1 MFKLENLDRD
11 LYLPFHKDGY
21 NIVHTYRSFL
31 SPTEYSLQWSWRNYV
46 YYQCD
51 NILCKYNWPI
61 DKSDALVDKDRFIIL
76 LECPA
81 CQSNLVTAKWTY
93 YPSPPMKQL
102 NGNNYFLHDVIEDKT
117 NLIGNLYDLKK
128 LNSESYS
135 GIYHIH
141 KQFEAVI

>member
-1 MFKLENLDRD
+1 
-11 LYLPFHKDGY
+11 
-21 NIVHTYRSFL
+21 
-31 SPTEYSLQWSWRNYV
+31 
-46 YYQCD
+46 
-51 NILCKYNWPI
+51 
-61 DKSDALVDKDRFIIL
+61 
-76 LECPA
+76 
-81 CQSNLVTAKWTY
+81 
-93 YPSPPMKQL
+93 MKQL